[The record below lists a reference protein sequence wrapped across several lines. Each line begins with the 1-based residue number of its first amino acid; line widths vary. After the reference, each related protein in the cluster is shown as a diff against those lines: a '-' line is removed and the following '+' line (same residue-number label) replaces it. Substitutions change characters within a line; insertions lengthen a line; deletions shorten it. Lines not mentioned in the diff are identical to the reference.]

1 MCESDR
7 LPGYRLCI
15 IGLCLMLTAAFTN
28 ECAAQ
33 TTSANAAAPRFR
45 LSDDRPELDRAKL
58 LAEGLRVVESKH
70 LILVTDLPAD
80 AVKDFPLL
88 ADALFATL
96 EHRLGKLAP
105 DAAGRTFQVT
115 GFLMDA
121 PERFDRAGLLPPEQ
135 YAIRHGRHLGYRFWM
150 NNQTADYYRRHL
162 MLHEFVHCFL
172 MCEFGMQDIP
182 PLWYTEG
189 IAEYFATHQLKAEVA
204 KSEFGVLP
212 NSLKGFEGWLRI
224 TEIKRHFNLEPS
236 ETGELAGI
244 LPLQTVLHPPNSTF
258 VADSQ
263 YAHAWA
269 LVWLINHHP
278 ELKTAF
284 APVAATRTRRQFDDA
299 LAKIPRT
306 TWTQMDQIWPLYVD
320 GLEEADVNSVRFP
333 LLNDAAQQGTKTPS
347 LPLEFKLEADKQWV
361 STTLTLQ
368 KDREYTL
375 TCSGRYVVEKTT
387 RPWLSEPNGI
397 TIDYVR
403 GRPLGEVIAVI
414 VSADGTESTRH
425 IPIGTARTLKSPIA
439 GILWLQVNDHWA
451 QREKNEGTVQVRVSE
466 D

>member
-1 MCESDR
+1 
-7 LPGYRLCI
+7 
-15 IGLCLMLTAAFTN
+15 MLTAAWSN
-28 ECAAQ
+28 ECRAQ
-33 TTSANAAAPRFR
+33 STSAKTLVAPRFR
-45 LSDDRPELDRAKL
+45 LPDDRPALDREKL

-70 LILVTDLPAD
+70 LVLVTDLPAD
-80 AVKDFPLL
+80 AVTDFPLL

-96 EHRLGKLAP
+96 ERRLGKLVP
-105 DAAGRTFQVT
+105 DVGGRIFQVT

-121 PERFDRAGLLPPEQ
+121 PERFDRAGVLPPEQ

-189 IAEYFATHQLKAEVA
+189 IAEYYATHQINTDVA

-224 TEIKRHFNLEPS
+224 TEIKRHFSLEPS
-236 ETGELAGI
+236 ETGELTGI
-244 LPLQTVLHPPNSTF
+244 LPLQTVLHPPDSTF
-258 VADSQ
+258 VTDSQ

-269 LVWLINHHP
+269 IVWLINHHP
-278 ELKTAF
+278 QLKTAF
-284 APVAATRTRRQFDDA
+284 ALVGATRTRRQFEDA
-299 LAKIPRT
+299 LAKIPKT
-306 TWTQMDQIWPLYVD
+306 TWTQMDQIWPLYLD
-320 GLEEADVNSVRFP
+320 GLEEADVNAVRFP
-333 LLNDAAQQGTKTPS
+333 LLNDSKAAT
-347 LPLEFKLEADKQWV
+347 LPLEFELEAGKQWV
-361 STTLTLQ
+361 STSLALQ
-368 KDREYTL
+368 KDREYAL
-375 TCSGRYVVEKTT
+375 ECSGRYVVEKTT
-387 RPWLSEPNGI
+387 RPWISEPNGI

-403 GRPLGEVIAVI
+403 GRPLGEVIAAI
-414 VSADGTESTRH
+414 VSADGTKTTRH
-425 IPIGTARTLKSPIA
+425 IPIGTARTLKSPID

-451 QREKNEGTVQVRVSE
+451 QRENNEGTVQVRVSA